1 MKLKQLTYQF
11 ALKIDVEYPW
21 SWDENE
27 MAGWQWYYEFM
38 LRHKKLSLRTQQT
51 EQTSL
56 NRVKAFCRENVDH
69 FFRNLD
75 FVLETH
81 PFGQSSIWN
90 MDETGFSTVPSR
102 MGKII
107 SLKGGGGSAER
118 QLNNTGIRY

>member
-107 SLKGGGGSAER
+107 SLKEGGGQICRTAA
-118 QLNNTGIRY
+118 